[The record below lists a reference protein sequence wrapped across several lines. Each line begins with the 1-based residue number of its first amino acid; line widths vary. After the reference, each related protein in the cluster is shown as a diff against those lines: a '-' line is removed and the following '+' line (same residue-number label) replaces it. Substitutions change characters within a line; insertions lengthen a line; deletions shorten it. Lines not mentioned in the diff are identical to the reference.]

1 MLPDSSWI
9 NALKL
14 PTQVIIGLFLA
25 FLVLLGLDWAAVL
38 TLATFGELTKPIVIV
53 LLVISGSLSI
63 TGIGAYIKDQLE
75 RHKSHSL
82 VAMRKQLRAQ
92 EKESERTK
100 AQGAALERI
109 EHLSPKELRYLAN
122 CLREGSQSFYT
133 YVHSPPVTTLMGKGL
148 VYTPGGTHHQ
158 DHYPFTIYDFIWKA
172 LIERRDEILAK
183 DSANKKKED
192 EEKRRNRY

>member
-38 TLATFGELTKPIVIV
+38 PLATFGELTKPIVIV
-53 LLVISGSLSI
+53 LLVVSGALSI
-63 TGIGAYIKDQLE
+63 TGIGAYIKDQWA
-75 RHKSHSL
+75 RRNSHTL
-82 VAMRKQLRAQ
+82 VAMRRQLRAQ
-92 EKESERTK
+92 EKESEKAK
-100 AQGAALERI
+100 AQCVALERI
-109 EHLSPKELRYLAN
+109 EHLSSKELRYLAN
-122 CLREGSQSFYT
+122 CLKEGSQSFYT
-133 YVHSPPVTTLMGKGL
+133 YVHSPAVTTLMGKGL

-158 DHYPFTIYDFIWKA
+158 DHYPFTIYDFAWKA

-183 DSANKKKED
+183 DAANKKKED

>member
-1 MLPDSSWI
+1 
-9 NALKL
+9 
-14 PTQVIIGLFLA
+14 
-25 FLVLLGLDWAAVL
+25 
-38 TLATFGELTKPIVIV
+38 
-53 LLVISGSLSI
+53 
-63 TGIGAYIKDQLE
+63 
-75 RHKSHSL
+75 
-82 VAMRKQLRAQ
+82 MRRQLRAQ
-92 EKESERTK
+92 EKESERAN

-148 VYTPGGTHHQ
+148 VYTPGGTHQQ
-158 DHYPFTIYDFIWKA
+158 DHYPFTIYDFVWKA
-172 LIERRDEILAK
+172 LIERRDEILEK

>member
-25 FLVLLGLDWAAVL
+25 FLVLLGLDWGAFL
-38 TLATFGELTKPIVIV
+38 PLAMFGELTKPIVMV

-63 TGIGAYIKDQLE
+63 TGIGAYIKDQ
-75 RHKSHSL
+75 RARRKSHSL
-82 VAMRKQLRAQ
+82 LATRRQLRAQ
-92 EKESERTK
+92 EKEKERAK
-100 AQGAALERI
+100 AQTAALERI
-109 EHLSPKELRYLAN
+109 EHLSPRELRYLAN

-133 YVHSPPVTTLMGKGL
+133 YVSPPVTTLRGKGL

-158 DHYPFTIYDFIWKA
+158 DHYPFTIHDFVWKA
-172 LIERRDEILAK
+172 LIERRDEILEK
-183 DSANKKKED
+183 DSTNKNKED